1 MATTTKWTT
10 KDDQR
15 YGELYRL
22 IIAADSLAE
31 LFEECCEFD
40 TLRSKAISCGMD
52 VDPLPF

>member
-22 IIAADSLAE
+22 IIAADATSNASYLTFGTE
-31 LFEECCEFD
+31 KE
-40 TLRSKAISCGMD
+40 RK
-52 VDPLPF
+52 